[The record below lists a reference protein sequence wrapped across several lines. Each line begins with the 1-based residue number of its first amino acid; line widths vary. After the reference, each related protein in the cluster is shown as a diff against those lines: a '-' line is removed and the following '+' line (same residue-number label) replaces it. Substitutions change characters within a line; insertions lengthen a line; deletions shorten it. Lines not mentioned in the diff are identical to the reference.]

1 MSTNEAQPSKDLS
14 QMFKNAFQ
22 TKTEISIEDL
32 ATELGLTET
41 EVKDHVSKSA
51 LYHLSED
58 GTKVVKEQV
67 LRLKL
72 YVLESEQEIDKAVK
86 DIIPEFEAVIPNIPY
101 LRFNKNVGH
110 LVIEENRKAEM
121 DKAVSNGIT
130 IGGVKVNIREPDFE
144 DKRKFSRDH
153 SMHLE
158 GILKGKLGKG
168 VAFIVDGLLNTKKG
182 IYLGHK
188 KFKSLTELKDYFGKY
203 LKAAALGQTVE
214 EPEASLL
221 KELLRYHANADK
233 KLGELDHFEVNYHPE
248 YKDTKCFLVI
258 KQDGTKED
266 FSYVK
271 CVKKISALVK
281 AN

>member
-1 MSTNEAQPSKDLS
+1 MSTPTDKDTTQL
-14 QMFKNAFQ
+14 FKEAFQ
-22 TKTEISIEDL
+22 NQNSVAL
-32 ATELGLTET
+32 AALSEQTGLTEADI
-41 EVKDHVSKSA
+41 KAHVSKSA

-58 GTKVVKEQV
+58 GITVNRNQV

-72 YVLESEQEIDKAVK
+72 YILTTEQELDKPVK
-86 DIIPEFEAVIPNIPY
+86 DLIPFFEAVVPNIPY
-101 LRFNKNVGH
+101 LRFNKTAGH
-110 LVIEENRKAEM
+110 IVIEENRKEEM
-121 DKAVSNGIT
+121 DKVIETGFEIEGIKVAV
-130 IGGVKVNIREPDFE
+130 KEPDFE

-168 VAFIVDGLLNTKKG
+168 VAFIVDGLLSTKKG

-203 LKAAALGQTVE
+203 IKSAQPGQKVE
-214 EPEASLL
+214 EPETSLL
-221 KELLRYHANADK
+221 KELLRYHAKADEK
-233 KLGELDHFEVNYHPE
+233 VKELDHFEVNFHPE
-248 YKDTKCFLVI
+248 HKETKCFLVV
-258 KQDGTKED
+258 KTDGSKED